1 RAVRS
6 WALAHRHEYALIY
19 GSPVPGYHAPEDT
32 VVPASGV
39 ALRLAAIAID
49 ADRAVGLAP
58 QAPLP
63 LSEDLRRDAAERAA
77 QALAALGTE
86 RAGGLDEIDP
96 SAVIAVID
104 GWTQLFGTVSF
115 ELFGHY
121 ERTVEAREDYLD
133 HVATT
138 SGRTVGIPGLSPG
151 PRPQHGARPTG
162 PGGPVGCWGGPAA
175 RPPRRPSRPHRP
187 SVARRRRHLR
197 RRQPRCG
204 GARGRDARV
213 VRHRLGPVLAAAHHP
228 GRWPAHRTAGRG
240 SRRARPAHR
249 AD

>member
-1 RAVRS
+1 MAIGLRERARRELVEEIIETARSQLATQGAADLSVRAVTRQLGMSASAVYRYFPNRDALLTALIVSAYQRLGDAARDAEARVDSADYAGRWLAVFRAVRS

-63 LSEDLRRDAAERAA
+63 PSEDLRRDAAERAA

-138 SGRTVGIPGLSPG
+138 SGRTVGIPGL
-151 PRPQHGARPTG
+151 
-162 PGGPVGCWGGPAA
+162 
-175 RPPRRPSRPHRP
+175 
-187 SVARRRRHLR
+187 
-197 RRQPRCG
+197 
-204 GARGRDARV
+204 
-213 VRHRLGPVLAAAHHP
+213 
-228 GRWPAHRTAGRG
+228 
-240 SRRARPAHR
+240 
-249 AD
+249 

>member
-1 RAVRS
+1 MAIGVRERARRELVEEIIETARSQLATQGAADLSVRAVTRQLGMSASAVYRYFPTRDALLTALIVSAYQRLGDAARDAEARVASADYAGRWLAVFRAVRS

-138 SGRTVGIPGLSPG
+138 SGRTVGIPGL
-151 PRPQHGARPTG
+151 
-162 PGGPVGCWGGPAA
+162 
-175 RPPRRPSRPHRP
+175 
-187 SVARRRRHLR
+187 
-197 RRQPRCG
+197 
-204 GARGRDARV
+204 
-213 VRHRLGPVLAAAHHP
+213 
-228 GRWPAHRTAGRG
+228 
-240 SRRARPAHR
+240 
-249 AD
+249 